1 MGRAGCSAQQELR
14 PPKGVSV
21 TTNRGATGRAG
32 CSAQQELRPPKGV
45 SVTTNRKQQ
54 IGIGLADGYVIT
66 QFTRQEQ
73 SGSCFSDRLV

>member
-1 MGRAGCSAQQELR
+1 MGRAGFA
-14 PPKGVSV
+14 
-21 TTNRGATGRAG
+21 
-32 CSAQQELRPPKGV
+32 AQQELRPPKGV

-73 SGSCFSDRLV
+73 SGSCFRDRLV